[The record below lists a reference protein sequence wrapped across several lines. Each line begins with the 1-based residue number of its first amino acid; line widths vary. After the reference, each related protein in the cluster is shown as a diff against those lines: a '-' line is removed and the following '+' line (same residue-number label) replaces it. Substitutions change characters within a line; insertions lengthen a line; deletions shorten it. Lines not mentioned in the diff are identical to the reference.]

1 MCVLDTSTVFV
12 LVGVIYREKTFK
24 SFIIS
29 PQVLC
34 HGAGAS
40 GEQDPG
46 RWQPSR
52 TAETRGEHIG
62 RLCVLDSLFSFLDY
76 REKTF
81 KSNLSLS
88 VHKSYVMVQ
97 EPQENKT
104 PDGGSRQEP
113 QKPEENILGDH
124 AYWINVVESMSSVFL
139 QETLAVAQ
147 TFQEM
152 KACCFADVALV
163 LPHEHQ
169 CFLVQIVYCSAGVQI
184 MSFVLVSKS

>member
-1 MCVLDTSTVFV
+1 MVQEPQENKTPDGGSRQEPQKPEENMGDCVFLT
-12 LVGVIYREKTFK
+12 LLQ
-24 SFIIS
+24 SF
-29 PQVLC
+29 L
-34 HGAGAS
+34 
-40 GEQDPG
+40 
-46 RWQPSR
+46 
-52 TAETRGEHIG
+52 
-62 RLCVLDSLFSFLDY
+62 FLDY

-81 KSNLSLS
+81 KMNPSLS